1 MKESKKPLYR
11 KVSKTTHNGFPHADF
26 NSRKRSS
33 YARNTKSGIARSMHM
48 AKGGG
53 GRLYDYT
60 PLFKFLLKQEGR
72 DWNLVWQECAA
83 RLDTTEPVL
92 YMVLNVKGNGLV
104 REGWNIEKGKVFCVD
119 WKGRPF
125 ENGTPKSFGYG
136 EGSRFSTMWV
146 DENGKLQFVDKNH
159 TSGPNYECERRWGET
174 FNGNLYN
181 TYTRQAKKIEK
192 MKSYIK
198 KKLLKN

>member
-1 MKESKKPLYR
+1 MNKKPLYR

-26 NSRKRSS
+26 DARRRSS
-33 YARNTKSGIARSMHM
+33 YARNTKNGIGRSMHT
-48 AKGGG
+48 AKGNGE
-53 GRLYDYT
+53 RLHDYT

-72 DWNLVWQECAA
+72 QWSLVWQECVV

-92 YMVLNVKGNGLV
+92 YMVLNIRENGLV
-104 REGWNIEKGKVFCVD
+104 RKNWNLENGSVCSVD

-125 ENGTPKSFGYG
+125 TDGTPKSFGYG
-136 EGSRFSTMWV
+136 EGSRFSTMFV
-146 DENGKLQFVDKNH
+146 DKDGKLQFVDKNYA
-159 TSGPNYECERRWGET
+159 SGPDYEVERRWGET

-181 TYTRQAKKIEK
+181 TYMRPAKKVEK

-198 KKLLKN
+198 RKLSKN